1 MDHTNSNQNNS
12 ALLFIPDI
20 SGYSNFVNET
30 EVSHALHIV
39 QELLDGIIESN
50 DIGLEVSEIEGDAI
64 FFYRNGKAP
73 TVAELLAQVQKMF
86 VNFHAQ
92 LKRYDTHRICEC
104 GACCSANKLTLKFVA
119 HYGPVAEGEIN
130 KRKSL
135 FGKDVI
141 IAHRLMK
148 NKIDSNEYSLFT
160 NSLIK
165 ACSTWVELPTV
176 AWSKVESGIEEYEA
190 GMVKYC
196 HLSLAPLYEHVP
208 EPTFE
213 DYSLKGK
220 LMELI
225 NAEII
230 IEAPLDLTF
239 DVVSDLGFR
248 HNWLNHIKGSDQ
260 LNSKITQNGST
271 HRCVIKDNES
281 DPFMVAHSF
290 EKKNNT
296 ITFWETNHKDGG
308 ESLFKLTETK
318 NGHTR
323 FQYTYYAKKNFIVK
337 WMFKLFLR
345 KKFDKINVQNNHT
358 LNEYCKKLV
367 LEGKRHPNSIVLKNA
382 VAIAA

>member
-1 MDHTNSNQNNS
+1 MNNTSSNHNNS

-30 EVSHALHIV
+30 EVTHAMHII

-50 DIGLEVSEIEGDAI
+50 TIGLEVSEIEGDAI

-104 GACCSANKLTLKFVA
+104 GACCSASKLTLKFIA
-119 HYGPVAEGEIN
+119 HYGPVAESKIN

-176 AWSKVESGIEEYEA
+176 AWSEVESGVEEYEA

-196 HLSLAPLYEHVP
+196 HLSLGPLYEHVP
-208 EPTFE
+208 ELTFE
-213 DYSLKGK
+213 DYFLKGK

-225 NAEII
+225 NAETI
-230 IEAPLDLTF
+230 IEAPLDMTF

-248 HNWLNHIKGSDQ
+248 HAWMDHVKVSDQ

-271 HRCVIKDNES
+271 HRCVIKENES

-296 ITFWETNHKDGG
+296 ITFWETDHKNGG
-308 ESLFKLTETK
+308 ESFFELTELDDGNTK
-318 NGHTR
+318 
-323 FQYTYYAKKNFIVK
+323 FQYIYFAKKNFIVK
-337 WMFKLFLR
+337 WMFKLFQS
-345 KKFDKINVQNNHT
+345 KKYDKLMVQNNRN
-358 LNEYCKKLV
+358 LNEYCKKLT
-367 LEGKRHPNSIVLKNA
+367 EEERRHPNSIILENTVA
-382 VAIAA
+382 VA